1 VVIKDKGRLLGAAA
15 AGIALGAIVGLLAA
29 TASGRRTRRRI
40 ARALGDGR
48 DAVLRSGDY
57 LIDRSKRAV
66 NG

>member
-1 VVIKDKGRLLGAAA
+1 LIKDKGRLLGAAA
-15 AGIALGAIVGLLAA
+15 AGIALGAVVGLLMAP
-29 TASGRRTRRRI
+29 ASGRRTRRRI

-48 DAVLRSGDY
+48 DAVLRSSDY